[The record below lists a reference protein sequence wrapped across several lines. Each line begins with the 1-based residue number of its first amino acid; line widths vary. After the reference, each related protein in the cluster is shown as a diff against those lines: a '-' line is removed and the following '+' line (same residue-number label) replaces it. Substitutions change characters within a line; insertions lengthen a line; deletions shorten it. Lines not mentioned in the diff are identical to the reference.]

1 MIQINSIVEVSK
13 LGRGRDGFLG
23 QKPQRWIL
31 QDVHILTGG
40 SMILVGRRI
49 NKKGQIIKRL
59 NQTAFNYM
67 TDGKMMW
74 DSKEVGYWANDK
86 ALMKLNNNKE
96 GE

>member
-13 LGRGRDGFLG
+13 LG

-31 QDVHILTGG
+31 QDIRIMETA
-40 SMILVGRRI
+40 MILVGRRI

-86 ALMKLNNNKE
+86 ALMKVRI
-96 GE
+96 